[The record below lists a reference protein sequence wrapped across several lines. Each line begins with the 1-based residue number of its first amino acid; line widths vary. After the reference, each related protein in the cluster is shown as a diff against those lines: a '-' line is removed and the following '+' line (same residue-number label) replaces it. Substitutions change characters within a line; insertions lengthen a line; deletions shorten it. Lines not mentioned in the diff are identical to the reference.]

1 MIKTV
6 TFLVV
11 AAALEIA
18 GDAAIRNGLV
28 RSHWLWPV
36 VGIALLGAYGFM
48 VNSDTAIDFGKVLGL
63 YIAVFF
69 VVSQVIS
76 AVAFGERP
84 SPALLVGGALII
96 AGGFVILV
104 GDH

>member
-11 AAALEIA
+11 AATLEIA

-36 VGIALLGAYGFM
+36 VGIALLGTYGFI
-48 VNSDTAIDFGKVLGL
+48 VNSNTAMDFGKVLGL

>member
-1 MIKTV
+1 MTKTIG
-6 TFLVV
+6 FLVI
-11 AAALEIA
+11 AAVLEIG

-28 RSHWLWPV
+28 RSQWPWLAA
-36 VGIALLGAYGFM
+36 GIGLLGAYGFV
-48 VNSDTAIDFGKVLGL
+48 VNGNPAIDFGKLLGL

-84 SPALLVGGALII
+84 SRALLVGGALII
-96 AGGFVILV
+96 TGGLVILV
-104 GDH
+104 GDR